1 MKKKLVIFEINECDF
16 SYFLYGAKKFN
27 FPEIIKFIN
36 NKKITKTFT
45 RDKIEGLNLDP
56 WVQWVSVHTGV
67 NSEKHKILRTGQ
79 SLKKNISQVW
89 EKIGLKNSS
98 IGLWGLFNSKYR
110 NNKNI
115 NFYYP
120 DPWNYTESAF
130 PRHLNSYLMLPRY
143 YAMNY
148 PNISILKI
156 LFYGARFFRKIFF
169 SKTIFYLLKNFLSF
183 CRIFKKAKLKSF
195 NLYFFLD
202 LLSLSI
208 IKEKLLNKELS
219 FLIIALNSF
228 AHYQHNYWDNK
239 KNEFFYFWYLN
250 EMIKKILLIDNMYE
264 SSICLNGF
272 SQKKIKPKYHLRPL
286 KPQIF
291 LNKFNINYKSIKP
304 NMTSGAQ
311 VFFHS
316 QKDKIKCIK
325 LLKKINYNQKYFFSI
340 QDYKN
345 TNKIFYKFNIFSYK
359 NNLSLKNLSNKNFD
373 QFKKVKSYTKLN
385 SKKSTIKTI
394 LDNVKF
400 MKSTSEH
407 TQHGIIY
414 LKSFKINKKRIQNT
428 ELFKYVIKY
437 FN

>member
-1 MKKKLVIFEINECDF
+1 
-16 SYFLYGAKKFN
+16 
-27 FPEIIKFIN
+27 
-36 NKKITKTFT
+36 
-45 RDKIEGLNLDP
+45 
-56 WVQWVSVHTGV
+56 
-67 NSEKHKILRTGQ
+67 
-79 SLKKNISQVW
+79 
-89 EKIGLKNSS
+89 
-98 IGLWGLFNSKYR
+98 
-110 NNKNI
+110 
-115 NFYYP
+115 
-120 DPWNYTESAF
+120 
-130 PRHLNSYLMLPRY
+130 
-143 YAMNY
+143 
-148 PNISILKI
+148 
-156 LFYGARFFRKIFF
+156 
-169 SKTIFYLLKNFLSF
+169 
-183 CRIFKKAKLKSF
+183 
-195 NLYFFLD
+195 
-202 LLSLSI
+202 
-208 IKEKLLNKELS
+208 
-219 FLIIALNSF
+219 
-228 AHYQHNYWDNK
+228 
-239 KNEFFYFWYLN
+239 
-250 EMIKKILLIDNMYE
+250 MIKKILLIDNMYE

-286 KPQIF
+286 KPNIF
-291 LNKFNINYKSIKP
+291 INKFNINYKSIKP

-359 NNLSLKNLSNKNFD
+359 NNLSLKNLNNKNFD

-414 LKSFKINKKRIQNT
+414 LKSFKINRKRIQNT

>member
-1 MKKKLVIFEINECDF
+1 MTFLKIKKKKTT
-16 SYFLYGAKKFN
+16 Y
-27 FPEIIKFIN
+27 
-36 NKKITKTFT
+36 TK
-45 RDKIEGLNLDP
+45 DKTEGYNLDP
-56 WVQWVSVHTGV
+56 WVQWVSIHTGQKS
-67 NSEKHKILRTGQ
+67 NKHKVLRIGQ
-79 SLKKNISQVW
+79 KLDNKFDQIWDK
-89 EKIGLKNSS
+89 LKNKKISFT
-98 IGLWGLFNSKYR
+98 LWGLFNSNLRTKQ
-110 NNKNI
+110 NI
-115 NFYYP
+115 DLFYP
-120 DPWNYTESAF
+120 DPWSFSQDAYPYRLNNY
-130 PRHLNSYLMLPRY
+130 LKLPRY
-143 YAMNY
+143 YALNY
-148 PNISILKI
+148 PNISLLTFINYFF
-156 LFYGARFFRKIFF
+156 LFFKSLFF
-169 SKTIFYLLKNFLSF
+169 SSSAIYFFKNINNFLN
-183 CRIFKKAKLKSF
+183 IFLKSKF
-195 NLYFFLD
+195 KSYSMYFFLD
-202 LLSLSI
+202 LISLEI
-208 IKEKLLNKELS
+208 VLNEIKKKKS
-219 FLIIALNSF
+219 DFSIIALNSF
-228 AHYQHNYWDNK
+228 AHYQHNYWDD
-239 KNEFFYFWYLN
+239 KNSHKFYFWYLN

-359 NNLSLKNLSNKNFD
+359 NNLSLKNLNNKNFD